1 MYSFCGVH
9 KYDLMS
15 YDEYLFLLNYCKS
28 WNSLKVFPWFSQT
41 RMLGFCVFAVGS
53 WLGTCQN
60 MLRCFSLSPISLQS
74 GILSVRPAGG
84 DTILTQLC
92 TTSPKIYLQPDQL
105 RQFHGMSGRWCAVW
119 ACRGMGQW
127 KTMRSLP
134 MTLDRRHVWEI
145 TSGKWKTQRQVKHF
159 SLWEHAGPVCG
170 HWPHLES
177 HEYDGDCVYWHSVCN
192 SDAKHFMDDDSKL
205 WSSHNTGCKVIP
217 D

>member
-1 MYSFCGVH
+1 MCSYICVVFVVCGVV
-9 KYDLMS
+9 
-15 YDEYLFLLNYCKS
+15 YDEYLFLLNCCKS
-28 WNSLKVFPWFSQT
+28 WNTLKVFPWFSQT

-53 WLGTCQN
+53 WLGMCQN

-119 ACRGMGQW
+119 AWVSGRRWGHCQW
-127 KTMRSLP
+127 HWIEDMF
-134 MTLDRRHVWEI
+134 
-145 TSGKWKTQRQVKHF
+145 GKLLRESETNQRQVKHG

-170 HWPHLES
+170 HWPHFF
-177 HEYDGDCVYWHSVCN
+177 N
-192 SDAKHFMDDDSKL
+192 SCTFSTFLKGKL
-205 WSSHNTGCKVIP
+205 WIWWWLCLLAQRV
-217 D
+217 